1 MMCLQGFYA
10 ADQTLGFRV
19 MGGMRECLGP
29 GANLEDGKGALTG
42 ETSLPLSVAYRQVA
56 EDAHSA
62 VRSGH

>member
-1 MMCLQGFYA
+1 
-10 ADQTLGFRV
+10 